1 MVAVARSLKD
11 VCLASLRHY
20 WPVYLVVFL
29 IFGLGV
35 AAGAIAAGNLE
46 SEQAN
51 ELSRYLDRFLQQVNV
66 LEVDQPAAVK
76 DAVTNNILIIL
87 AIYFLGLTVIGIPVM
102 LALVFTRG
110 FALGFASGF
119 LTQDRALMGVILA
132 FAAIF
137 PQNLFFVPAL
147 VVGGVASLSFAV
159 LLARRFQNSYI
170 KVWPGFMGYTGLM
183 LLVLAAA
190 VFAGLIEVYLTP
202 LLVKMAASLYG

>member
-1 MVAVARSLKD
+1 MAVPKSLKEI
-11 VCLASLRHY
+11 CIASLRQY
-20 WPVYLVVFL
+20 WPVYLAVFL

-35 AAGAIAAGNLE
+35 TAGAVAARNLG

-51 ELSRYLDRFLQQVNV
+51 ELNHYLDRFLQQVDG

-76 DAVTNNILIIL
+76 DAVANNILIVL
-87 AIYFLGLTVIGIPVM
+87 AIYLLGLTVIGIPVM

-119 LTQDRALMGVILA
+119 LTQDRALMGVVLVL
-132 FAAIF
+132 AAIF

-147 VVGGVASLSFAV
+147 IIGGVSSLSFAL
-159 LLARRFQNSYI
+159 LLARRFQDSYI
-170 KVWPGFMGYTGLM
+170 KVWPSFLGYTGLM

-190 VFAGLIEVYLTP
+190 VIAGLIEVYLTP
-202 LLVKMAASLYG
+202 LLVKLATSLYG

>member
-1 MVAVARSLKD
+1 MVPVAKSLKD
-11 VCLASLRHY
+11 ICLASLRHY

-35 AAGAIAAGNLE
+35 TAGAIAARNLE
-46 SEQAN
+46 GEQAG
-51 ELSRYLDRFLQQVNV
+51 ELSRYLDSFLQQVNA
-66 LEVDQPAAVK
+66 LEIDQPVAVK
-76 DAVTNNILIIL
+76 DAVTNNVLIIL
-87 AIYFLGLTVIGIPVM
+87 AIYFLGLTIIGIPVM

-119 LTQDRALMGVILA
+119 LTQDRALRGVVLV

-170 KVWPGFMGYTGLM
+170 KVWPGFLGYTGLM
-183 LLVLAAA
+183 LMVLAAA
-190 VFAGLIEVYLTP
+190 IFAGLIEVYLTP
-202 LLVKMAASLYG
+202 LLVKLVASIYG